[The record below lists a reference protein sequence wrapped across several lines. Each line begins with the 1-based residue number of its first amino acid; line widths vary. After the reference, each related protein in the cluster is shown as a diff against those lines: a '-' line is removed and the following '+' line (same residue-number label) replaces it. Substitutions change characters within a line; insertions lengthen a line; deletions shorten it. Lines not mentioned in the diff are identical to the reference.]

1 MFSLCSGCRRAD
13 PAAVIAAKVALLDK
27 VKTLHY
33 DTDKVFLG
41 QFTGN
46 PSPSARLSL
55 HWHRLAVNIETPTR
69 GRGGCS
75 RMTFS
80 PLSHR
85 RRRRPGATGQTPRAP
100 PMWCQ
105 GWSTAPWWRRAGC
118 AASQA
123 PSRS

>member
-75 RMTFS
+75 RMTELSSGSS
-80 PLSHR
+80 PVTHGHCCSLVFLLPFHQR
-85 RRRRPGATGQTPRAP
+85 RMSFLAVLQTAHP
-100 PMWCQ
+100 C
-105 GWSTAPWWRRAGC
+105 
-118 AASQA
+118 
-123 PSRS
+123 